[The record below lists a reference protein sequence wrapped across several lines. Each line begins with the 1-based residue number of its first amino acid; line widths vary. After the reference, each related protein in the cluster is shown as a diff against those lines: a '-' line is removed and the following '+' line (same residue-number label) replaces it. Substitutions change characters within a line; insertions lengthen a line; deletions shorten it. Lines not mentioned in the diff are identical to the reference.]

1 VKATGLGLWVVW
13 VCVGILDAGCW
24 VLVESVMASGSS
36 GRWAWFMGRGRL
48 LTKKI
53 PALWISVVTLVCTP
67 LLPGSLLYLL
77 STDGTDAD
85 GTDGTAR
92 SSSTEGGRDVSRRH
106 HPLPS
111 CAVDLASDLK
121 V

>member
-1 VKATGLGLWVVW
+1 MGLVYGPRA
-13 VCVGILDAGCW
+13 IIDQ
-24 VLVESVMASGSS
+24 
-36 GRWAWFMGRGRL
+36 
-48 LTKKI
+48 KI

-92 SSSTEGGRDVSRRH
+92 SSSSEGGRDVSWRHNNH

>member
-1 VKATGLGLWVVW
+1 VW

-48 LTKKI
+48 LLTKN
-53 PALWISVVTLVCTP
+53 PSTLDIGIGTSFAPFCRDP
-67 LLPGSLLYLL
+67 LLCLL
-77 STDGTDAD
+77 SIDGTDAD

-92 SSSTEGGRDVSRRH
+92 SNSDGGSDVSGDTTTTT
-106 HPLPS
+106 PLPS
-111 CAVDLASDLK
+111 CAVGLASDLK